1 MSVEVGAAHEAV
13 EKAKEAVKGKDALAV
28 STSTGHMGIAK
39 MSSVGS
45 VMGIVAALLEG
56 GLSRNLPYDV
66 EREFA
71 GEGAEEGDARR
82 RAEETLLRHI
92 AERNARGDGKAAV
105 EALITLHREMWESLK
120 LKEAQDR
127 QGRARDEAEEAC
139 GEPLVKGPWQNAA
152 ELLKAL
158 REFL

>member
-1 MSVEVGAAHEAV
+1 L
-13 EKAKEAVKGKDALAV
+13 EKAKEVVKGKDALVV

-39 MSSVGS
+39 MPNVDSI
-45 VMGIVAALLEG
+45 MKIVAALLEG
-56 GLSRNLPYDV
+56 SLSRNLPYDM

-71 GEGAEEGDARR
+71 DERTGDIDARR
-82 RAEETLLRHI
+82 RAEEALLRYI

-105 EALITLHREMWESLK
+105 EALIKLHREMWESLK
-120 LKEAQDR
+120 LKEV
-127 QGRARDEAEEAC
+127 RDDAEETC
-139 GEPLVKGPWQNAA
+139 GEPLVKGPWQNMA